1 MRYTHISAKHN
12 LLDLKLSEVWQYRDL
27 IFLFT
32 RRNFATLY
40 KQTILGPLWLFFS
53 PFMTAIMNMVIFG
66 NIAKL
71 GTDGVPQLLFYLS
84 GNAIWGYFASCV
96 TGNASTFTGN
106 AGLFGKVYFP
116 RLTVPLSNV
125 LSNCIRFGI
134 QMVMVI
140 ALLVYYAVTGRVVIH
155 LLRWLLIP
163 VLLLLLGMMGMGC
176 GILISSLTTKYRD
189 LSVLVGFGM
198 GLWMYATPVVYPMSQ
213 LGDGILKT
221 LIQLNPVTAPV
232 ELFRYA
238 VLGVG
243 TVNMTSMIISVLFTS
258 IVLFLGIV
266 VFNRVERT
274 FMDTV

>member
-1 MRYTHISAKHN
+1 MSAVM
-12 LLDLKLSEVWQYRDL
+12 SM
-27 IFLFT
+27 
-32 RRNFATLY
+32 
-40 KQTILGPLWLFFS
+40 IL
-53 PFMTAIMNMVIFG
+53 FG

-84 GNAIWGYFASCV
+84 GNAIWGYFSSCV
-96 TGNASTFTGN
+96 SGNAGTFTGN

-125 LSNCIRFGI
+125 LSNCIRFCI
-134 QMVMVI
+134 QMVMVV
-140 ALLVYYAVTGRVVIH
+140 LLLIYYSVTGQIQVH
-155 LLRWLLIP
+155 LLRWLLVP

-176 GILISSLTTKYRD
+176 GILISSLTTIYRD
-189 LSVLVGFGM
+189 LSVLVSFGI

-213 LGDGILKT
+213 LSDGLLKH

-243 TVNMTSMIISVLFTS
+243 SVTLSGLAISVSFTLL
-258 IVLFLGIV
+258 VLFLGIV

>member
-1 MRYTHISAKHN
+1 MKYTHISAKHN
-12 LLDLKLSEVWQYRDL
+12 LLDLKLNEVWQYRDL

-40 KQTILGPLWLFFS
+40 KQTILGPIWLFVS
-53 PFMTAIMNMVIFG
+53 PIMSAVMSMILFG

-84 GNAIWGYFASCV
+84 GNAIWGYFSSCV
-96 TGNASTFTGN
+96 SGNAGTFTGN

-125 LSNCIRFGI
+125 LSNCIRFCI
-134 QMVMVI
+134 QMVMVV
-140 ALLVYYAVTGRVVIH
+140 LLLIYYSVTGQIQVH
-155 LLRWLLIP
+155 LLRWLLVP

-189 LSVLVGFGM
+189 LSVLVGFGI

-213 LGDGILKT
+213 LSDGLLKH

-243 TVNMTSMIISVLFTS
+243 SVTLSGLAISVSFTLL
-258 IVLFLGIV
+258 VLFLGIV